1 MVYKTMFTKRGQRFY
16 GAFTLIEVM
25 VAAGLAGIVVTVVA
39 MLAYFTSRSF
49 VAATNY
55 TDMALLSRMALDN
68 MSRTIRQARK
78 VTAYAT
84 NSITL
89 LDANGNSIQ
98 YALNPAT
105 RSLVNV
111 SGGATNTYLNG
122 CNSLQFWIYQ
132 RTPKSNSFTCY
143 DPAYVT
149 NAKLVQVT
157 WSCSRQIF
165 GANVNNE
172 VVESASICLR
182 NH

>member
-1 MVYKTMFTKRGQRFY
+1 MFTKCSPRRRR
-16 GAFTLIEVM
+16 AFTLVEVM
-25 VAAGLAGIVVTVVA
+25 VATALSLMAVTVMALV
-39 MLAYFTSRSF
+39 AYFTSRSF

-68 MSRTIRQARK
+68 MSRTIRQSRQ
-78 VTAYAT
+78 VTAYST

-89 LDANGNSIQ
+89 LDANGNSVQ
-98 YALNPAT
+98 YTLNPAT
-105 RSLVNV
+105 GTLISVV
-111 SGGATNTYLNG
+111 GGATNTYLTS

-132 RTPKSNSFTCY
+132 RTPKSNSLSCY
-143 DPAYVT
+143 TPAYVT

-165 GANVNNE
+165 GVNVNNE
-172 VVESASICLR
+172 IVESASICLR

>member
-1 MVYKTMFTKRGQRFY
+1 MFTKRGWNSRQ
-16 GAFTLIEVM
+16 AFGLLETI
-25 VAAGLAGIVVTVVA
+25 VATGIAGIVVAALAT
-39 MLAYFTSRSF
+39 LAYFTSRSF

-68 MSRTIRQARK
+68 MSRAIRQARQI
-78 VTAYAT
+78 TAYNT

-89 LDANGNSIQ
+89 LDANGNTVQ
-98 YALNPAT
+98 YTLNPST
-105 RSLVNV
+105 GTLLNI
-111 SGGATNTYLNG
+111 SGGVTNTYLTG

-132 RTPKSNSFTCY
+132 RTPISNTFSCY
-143 DPAYVT
+143 NPAAIT